1 VSIPEWIWVSPHC
14 ELQNLTLCHR
24 VQETT
29 PRKRIFLRYRI
40 PSSNNYD
47 NLVPLFA
54 AFVRLSDHLASSGH
68 FRAEVLR
75 KVKSVR
81 DEAVKQ
87 IQKAAEE
94 EKAEERALEREKARK
109 AKRDAELNALD
120 AKAQKKYLDKE
131 KEKQMRKANKRQT
144 VRG

>member
-1 VSIPEWIWVSPHC
+1 M
-14 ELQNLTLCHR
+14 
-24 VQETT
+24 
-29 PRKRIFLRYRI
+29 
-40 PSSNNYD
+40 
-47 NLVPLFA
+47 PLFA
-54 AFVRLSDHLASSGH
+54 AFLRLPDHLASSGH
-68 FRAEVLR
+68 FRAEVMR

-81 DEAVKQ
+81 DETIKQ
-87 IQKAAEE
+87 IQKAADE
-94 EKAEERALEREKARK
+94 EKAEERAAERDKVRK